1 MLDDLAKLR
10 AADTSGFLTKLAAL
24 PGSYDGPDGT
34 KPEPYGLVA
43 YGETAGL
50 PRLLQPWVDAPLVV
64 SGTQFMLAS
73 GFDYG
78 EFAPLKL
85 NAEMTDAEVI
95 VLGHAAHEPA
105 LHVPPGALSLYT
117 YASYLAHATDNADA
131 YTALEQTLAALRER
145 LAPEVPT
152 EQNPAKALA
161 WALWNR
167 VPLLVAGRS
176 SAGLSELLQHAFAR
190 VGKTLAITTGEH
202 PLEMLAGAFEARHSL
217 GDDVVAVIL
226 GASDEEMRFAKEVL
240 ETRVAQVEHLDL
252 DAMNLEPM
260 PQDPVAQNL
269 ALWYA
274 GMYVAAYVALLHGLD
289 PAESPVY
296 SALIGATR
304 AP

>member
-1 MLDDLAKLR
+1 MLDDHAKLR
-10 AADTSGFLTKLAAL
+10 AADTSGFLQKLASL

-43 YGETAGL
+43 YGEAAGL
-50 PRLLQPWVDAPLVV
+50 PRLLQPWVDAPFVL

-85 NAEMTDAEVI
+85 SAEMTGAEVI
-95 VLGHAAHEPA
+95 VLGHAAHEPSLRVA
-105 LHVPPGALSLYT
+105 PGALSLYT
-117 YASYLAHATDNADA
+117 YAAYLAHATGHADA
-131 YTALEQTLAALRER
+131 YTALEQVLAALRER

-152 EQNPAKALA
+152 DQNPAKALA

-167 VPLLVAGRS
+167 VPFLVAGRLS
-176 SAGLSELLQHAFAR
+176 SGLPELLQHAFAR
-190 VGKTLAITTGEH
+190 VGKTLAITAGEH
-202 PLEMLAGAFEARHSL
+202 PLEMLAGAFEARHGL
-217 GDDVVAVIL
+217 ADDIVAVLL
-226 GASDEEMRFAKEVL
+226 GAKDEELALAQEVL

-252 DAMNLEPM
+252 DLIGPV
-260 PQDPVAQNL
+260 PDDPVARNL

-296 SALIGATR
+296 TALIEATQ
-304 AP
+304 AS